1 VNKMDEKEFLKQV
14 LDEKLYDLNS
24 QIETIITLSDMSV
37 DEEENKLWEEILKK
51 KKEQLEKLENAK
63 KWIEEH

>member
-1 VNKMDEKEFLKQV
+1 MDEKEFLKQV

>member
-1 VNKMDEKEFLKQV
+1 MDEKEFLKQV
-14 LDEKLYDLNS
+14 LDEKLDDLNS
-24 QIETIITLSDMSV
+24 QIESIILLSDMSI